1 MHTKQFNVSGG
12 FCVVHMYLA
21 CVQNSQE
28 CYVNTLVL
36 MVDILHLS

>member
-1 MHTKQFNVSGG
+1 MLVVVSNLI
-12 FCVVHMYLA
+12 CVVHMYLA

-36 MVDILHLS
+36 IVDILHLS